1 MAKERG
7 KRIYRKATDEE
18 RKRHAKVREQIKEE
32 LPDIKRRARQRLAL
46 IKKEGTPLRHV
57 LAALRAE
64 RERQG
69 LSLAD
74 INERTGID
82 RAALSRLENNEESVS
97 RPEFLANSGS
107 SKGCLSTNSC
117 LSRNATSCPAV
128 AMTRFT
134 KSRSGFRGYWNTMT
148 SPGCGFVSPPY
159 AILLTRTKSPARTVS
174 SMLPVGIR

>member
-18 RKRHAKVREQIKEE
+18 RKRHAKIRGQIADE

-46 IKKEGTPLRHV
+46 LKKEGTPLRQV
-57 LAALRAE
+57 LTALRAE

-82 RAALSRLENNEESVS
+82 RAALSRLENNED
-97 RPEFLANSGS
+97 ANPTMATLERYAEAVG
-107 SKGCLSTNSC
+107 KQLIVLLSEPT
-117 LSRNATSCPAV
+117 T
-128 AMTRFT
+128 
-134 KSRSGFRGYWNTMT
+134 
-148 SPGCGFVSPPY
+148 
-159 AILLTRTKSPARTVS
+159 
-174 SMLPVGIR
+174 